1 MAFSSYIYILAF
13 LPVTVLVF
21 WSLQRRSIG
30 LALWALIAAAV
41 VFYVYWNPRDI
52 LVAGA
57 SFAANYLAA
66 RWILKTSR
74 PGPALASSVAANL
87 LALGYFK
94 YASFAIGLFNPALGA
109 RIEIHLPLGISFFT
123 FTQIAYLADCYGGRV
138 RPDQHRWRDYL
149 TFVSFF
155 PHLIAGPILH
165 HANLIPQLQGAF
177 RHDRGRKIAAGL
189 VLFSIGL
196 FKKVIIADPLG
207 LIVNPIFD
215 AAEHGLSLGAAQA
228 WSGAVA
234 YALQIYF
241 DFSGYSDMAVGSAL
255 FVGLHIPF
263 NFNSPY
269 KAGGMIE
276 FWRRWHITLSSFLRD
291 YLYIPLGGN
300 RRGSVRRYL
309 NVFVTMLL
317 GGIWHGAGVNFVI
330 WGALH
335 GVFIVANQLW
345 RELAAPRLQ
354 AVERSRLWP
363 PAAYL
368 LTMACVL
375 LAWVF
380 FRARTPHGAFALLGQ
395 MLTPAR
401 AAGGEVAPR
410 SLLLLAAAGL
420 LAGLAPNS
428 WRIHDWVLADRPRRA
443 VWAGAAAGGLFAMA
457 FVAISADSPFLYF
470 QF

>member
-13 LPVTVLVF
+13 LPITCLMF
-21 WSLQRRSIG
+21 WSLQRRSVS
-30 LALWALIAAAV
+30 LALWALVAASAL
-41 VFYVYWNPRDI
+41 FYVYWDPRDI

-57 SFAANYLAA
+57 SFAGNYFAA
-66 RWILKTSR
+66 GWILKSSR
-74 PGPALASSVAANL
+74 GKLALSISVAANL

-94 YASFAIGLFNPALGA
+94 YASFILGLFDPALGS
-109 RIEIHLPLGISFFT
+109 RIRIGLPLGISFFT
-123 FTQIAYLADCYGGRV
+123 FTQIAYLADCYAGRV

-165 HANLIPQLQGAF
+165 HANLIPQLNGEF
-177 RHDRGRKIAAGL
+177 RRQRGRKIATGL

-196 FKKVIIADPLG
+196 FKKIIIADQLG
-207 LIVNPIFD
+207 LIANPLFD
-215 AAEHGLSLGAAQA
+215 AADRGVSLGAEHA
-228 WSGAVA
+228 WAGAIA

-241 DFSGYSDMAVGSAL
+241 DFSGYSDMAVASAL
-255 FVGLHIPF
+255 FVGIRIPF

-269 KAGGMIE
+269 KAASVID
-276 FWRRWHITLSSFLRD
+276 FWRRWHITLSTFLRG

-300 RRGSVRRYL
+300 RRGPGRRYL
-309 NVFVTMLL
+309 NVFATMLL

-335 GVFIVANQLW
+335 GLFIVTNHLW
-345 RELAAPRLQ
+345 RDLAAPRLQ
-354 AVERSRLWP
+354 ALVRSPAWA
-363 PAAYL
+363 PAAYV

-375 LAWVF
+375 FAWIF
-380 FRARTPHGAFALLGQ
+380 FRARTSHGAFTILGQ
-395 MLTPAR
+395 MLTPGG
-401 AAGGEVAPR
+401 AAGASLTLR
-410 SLLLLAAAGL
+410 SLLLLSAAGL
-420 LAGLAPNS
+420 LAGLAPNT
-428 WRIHDWVLADRPRRA
+428 WRIHDWILADQSRRA
-443 VWAGAAAGGLFAMA
+443 GWVGAVAGGLFAIA